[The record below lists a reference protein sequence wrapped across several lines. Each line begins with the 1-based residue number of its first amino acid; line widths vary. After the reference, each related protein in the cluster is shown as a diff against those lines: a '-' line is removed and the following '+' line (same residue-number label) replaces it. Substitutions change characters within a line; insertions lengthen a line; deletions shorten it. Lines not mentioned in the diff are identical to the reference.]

1 MKPVGDLIR
10 TIHNMAG
17 RTFDKKLREQE
28 LDFLTSGNGRIIGYL
43 CERKNEDVFQKDLE
57 VQFGITRSTASKV
70 VNLMVEKG
78 YIVRERVQGDARLKK
93 LVLTPKAEG
102 VAEFLYQN
110 CMSMEETLLSGFSDE
125 ERVQFREYLERAKD
139 NISKCYREE

>member
-1 MKPVGDLIR
+1 MQPIGDLIR

-17 RTFDKKLREQE
+17 RTFDKKLREHE

-43 CERKNEDVFQKDLE
+43 CEKKNEDVFQKDLE

-78 YIVRERVQGDARLKK
+78 YIVRERVPGDARLKK
-93 LVLTPKAEG
+93 LVLTPKAEV

-110 CMSMEETLLSGFSDE
+110 CMSMEETLLSGFSGA